1 MGRRSEAEAHWYS
14 DIPRS
19 TRMPTLFGAV
29 VLGATCMGFGVWGS
43 TAPIAGAVVTSG
55 IFVATGQNKI
65 VQHLEGGV
73 IREIRVREGDI
84 VEVGQTLVELDEV
97 APKAELRRLELRN
110 LRLAALDVRLQ
121 AEMREEKQVIFP
133 ASILAAQNDPDIARM
148 LESQRMTFEARRSNM
163 ETEIATIQEGIN
175 ALEQRIQGTKVQLS
189 GVHEQMK
196 LLDEEIE
203 AKSHLLKS
211 GLVRKPEVLALQ
223 RAKANLQGEV
233 GRLHGEMG
241 DARERIARAREQI
254 AGVRKAAIKTAV
266 EQLHEARGEHNDVQE
281 RIRGAKGVLERVKI
295 TAPVRGAVVRLRY
308 HTPGGV
314 IEAGKPIL
322 EILPL
327 QAELILESRVRPQ
340 DIDNVKQGQVAM
352 VRLTA
357 LNQRITPML
366 SGQVVYVSAD
376 ALADEKKGTQQA
388 NSDVYLARVKLN
400 AAEAANIPGFTP
412 TPGMPA
418 EVYIKTTDRTFLEY
432 LMRPIQDSMAR
443 AFREQ

>member
-1 MGRRSEAEAHWYS
+1 MARRSESEGQWYS
-14 DIPRS
+14 GIPRS
-19 TRMPTLFGAV
+19 TRLPTMFGVV

-55 IFVATGQNKI
+55 IFVATGQNKV

-73 IREIRVREGDI
+73 IRDIEVREGDI
-84 VEVGQTLVELDEV
+84 VEPGQTLVVLDEV
-97 APKAELRRLELRN
+97 APKAELRRLELRRT
-110 LRLAALDVRLQ
+110 RLAAMDVRLQ
-121 AEMREEKQVIFP
+121 AEMREEKQLVFP
-133 ASILAAQNDPDIARM
+133 SEVLAAQNEPDAARM
-148 LESQRMTFEARRSNM
+148 LESQRMTFEARRSNI
-163 ETEIATIQEGIN
+163 ETEIATIQEGIR
-175 ALEQRIQGTKVQLS
+175 ALEQRIQGSRAQLVGVQ
-189 GVHEQMK
+189 EQMK

-203 AKSHLLKS
+203 AKAHLLKT

-241 DARERIARAREQI
+241 DARERIARSREQI

-266 EQLHEARGEHNDVQE
+266 EQLHEIRAEFNDLQE
-281 RIRGAKGVLERVKI
+281 RIRGAKGVLERVRI
-295 TAPVRGAVVRLRY
+295 VAPVKGAVVRLRY
-308 HTPGGV
+308 HTAGGV
-314 IEAGKPIL
+314 IEPGKPIL

-340 DIDNVKQGQVAM
+340 DIDNVKRGQHAM

-357 LNQRITPML
+357 LNQRITPMI
-366 SGQVVYVSAD
+366 SGEVIYVSAD
-376 ALADEKKGTQQA
+376 ALPDEKKGAQVT
-388 NSDVYLARVKLN
+388 SDVYVARIKLDVT
-400 AAEAANIPGFTP
+400 EAANIPGFTP

-432 LMRPIQDSMAR
+432 LIRPIQDSMAR
-443 AFREQ
+443 AFREY